1 MTREGQGTPEPKPR
15 PPASTRWAEPG
26 SVQGTGPVPPFVP
39 RRRPSTEQ
47 PTAAHVGTEPGGV
60 ADDAG
65 EGAEW
70 APHGADTDDVAGI
83 TDHAVADIDDAA
95 TDPTGI
101 AGDTPEVDAG
111 APDSPPILEFDISG
125 PFAPLPRDQGGWVPE
140 DVMEQD
146 EPLVYHP
153 ADVRGERAATEE
165 EMVPVSELPTPSEAA
180 DARAETTTPGEPP
193 ADEPARAAGSV
204 DDGEPDLAVELAD
217 RLDVLAARLREEGA
231 EGAREEMESLDRFTA
246 LVAGLVSG
254 FLAGHGR

>member
-26 SVQGTGPVPPFVP
+26 SVQGSGPVPPFVP

-47 PTAAHVGTEPGGV
+47 PTGAHVETEPDGV

-70 APHGADTDDVAGI
+70 APDGADTADVAG
-83 TDHAVADIDDAA
+83 
-95 TDPTGI
+95 TGI
-101 AGDTPEVDAG
+101 AGDTPEPDAA

-125 PFAPLPRDQGGWVPE
+125 PFTPLPRDQGGWVPE
-140 DVMEQD
+140 DVVEQD
-146 EPLVYHP
+146 EPLVYDP
-153 ADVRGERAATEE
+153 ADEWAEPAATED
-165 EMVPVSELPTPSEAA
+165 EMVPVSELPSPSEAA
-180 DARAETTTPGEPP
+180 DARAERTTAGEAP
-193 ADEPARAAGSV
+193 ADEPTGAAGSF
-204 DDGEPDLAVELAD
+204 DEGEPDLAAELAG